1 MCFTVVALKDSSH
14 AKIAFTSMLSL
25 LRYSPVFS
33 WQCELGKSRALV
45 GARLIKGRQ
54 SIHPKQ
60 SPLNPDWIMI
70 NSVYGAIHLLDNRA
84 ECIAGEGGLF
94 KTSYVFTGS
103 IFIYQ
108 TLPKLSIRIIIIAM
122 VSNCVTKMITNI
134 SSTNHWDWAVFFN
147 STQVIKSG
155 YNASLSKRAGNCFVH
170 LSGWSIT
177 YLQFSDGTPWTRQ
190 RNS

>member
-1 MCFTVVALKDSSH
+1 
-14 AKIAFTSMLSL
+14 
-25 LRYSPVFS
+25 
-33 WQCELGKSRALV
+33 
-45 GARLIKGRQ
+45 LIKGRQ

-134 SSTNHWDWAVFFN
+134 SSTNH
-147 STQVIKSG
+147 
-155 YNASLSKRAGNCFVH
+155 
-170 LSGWSIT
+170 
-177 YLQFSDGTPWTRQ
+177 
-190 RNS
+190 